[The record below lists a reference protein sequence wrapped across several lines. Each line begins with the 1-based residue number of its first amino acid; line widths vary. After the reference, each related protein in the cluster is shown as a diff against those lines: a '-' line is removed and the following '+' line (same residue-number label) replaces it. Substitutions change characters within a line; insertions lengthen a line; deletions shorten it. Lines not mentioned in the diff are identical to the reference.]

1 MRQLLLTLFSL
12 CASSLLAQ
20 NFYPPVVNYSTK
32 DYGKNQ
38 DRNAENFAVVQDRRG
53 VMYFGTDNGVT
64 EFDGEQWNYIKTG
77 SGSFVRALGVDDAG
91 IIYAGFYGDFGYFKP
106 DTFGRLVFQSL
117 LSKIPEDY
125 QFFSNVWKIH
135 SVGKR
140 IYFQTEEGL
149 YIYDVQTKKIKVIP
163 PKNSFHTSFM
173 VDSTVYLRDRQVGL
187 VKLVNDKLVTL
198 KSSEIFKE
206 YGLFGMH
213 RLPDDSLLLI
223 TQELG
228 LFKWKNGGIQP
239 IPEQNEIQLSELGII
254 GSLHLSTGDFA
265 LNTLT
270 NGVVVINEHGKINK
284 RINRNIGIRSDAV
297 HQIYQDRDLNLW
309 LALENGIAK
318 VNYHSPLSFFD
329 EKAGI
334 EGNVQSMIRFKNE
347 LYVGT
352 SYGLFIQEDDD
363 RTGNQFR
370 NTGIIKDQVWTFS
383 IVENNL
389 YIGAS
394 NGLFK
399 TSDGINFT
407 RINEYNVNTIIYRPT
422 RQDFIIAG
430 AQGIF
435 VLDQNF
441 NEKWSNISNYS
452 NFIGGTVD
460 PENDSIIWLGTTAS
474 YMQQL
479 IEKKDGFELDIF
491 DDFSGLLDGFGRPM
505 LFKGKL
511 IFGGKKGLFRI
522 ESEEKRKLGLTAE
535 ELKDP
540 LFYRVTFEPFALYD
554 SLFDGQLYLLEVG
567 EDRTWYC
574 NEYKIGFYD
583 HTTKTFQNRP
593 FWGIAY
599 GRFNNFYL
607 ENDGTFW
614 IGSAEGLIR
623 YEKNNLKNYES
634 TFFSLIR
641 KVTITKGTNIFN
653 GVFVDGN
660 GNIATKQNSSEIP
673 ALTYSNN
680 DIEFFFSAPYF
691 EDEHK
696 PEYHYI
702 LEGTEDGW
710 SNWKEKS
717 DASYNNLQEGTY
729 TFRVEAR
736 NIYGQISEQASYT
749 FTILPPW
756 YRTAWAYFLYVVAL
770 ILLLLLGIKI
780 SSKRLKAQNVR
791 LEWIV
796 KERTKEVSQKN
807 IVLQRQKQEIQDSI
821 NYAQRIQQAILPLE
835 DEMKKWI
842 PKSFVLF
849 RPKDI
854 VSGDFYWFIERENKL
869 VFICAD
875 CTGHGVPGAF
885 MSMIGSDRLNNIV
898 SENKITS
905 PGEILSALNRAIK
918 KSLKQDGQKKATRD
932 GMDAAVCT
940 VDLSSNTLRYA
951 GANRSLWIVDQKGEN
966 LEEIKAS
973 KVAIAGLTPD
983 DQVFE
988 QHIVE
993 LTPGLK
999 FYMTTDGY
1007 ADQFGS
1013 EKNKK
1018 YMVKTLKNFITKNAL
1033 LDFEEQKRL
1042 LEQEL
1047 VNWMGEHDQVD
1058 DVCVVGFEL

>member
-38 DRNAENFAVVQDRRG
+38 DRNAENFAVVQDHRG

-91 IIYAGFYGDFGYFKP
+91 VIYAGFYGDFGYLKP
-106 DTFGRLVFQSL
+106 DTVGSLVFQSL
-117 LSKIPEDY
+117 LSKIPEEY

-135 SVGKR
+135 TVGKR

-149 YIYDVQTKKIKVIP
+149 YIYDVQTKKIKVIL

-173 VDSTVYLRDRQVGL
+173 VDSTIYLRDRQVGL
-187 VKLVNDKLVTL
+187 VKLVNDKLVPL
-198 KSSEIFKE
+198 KSTEIFKE

-228 LFKWKNGGIQP
+228 LFKWKNGGIRA

-297 HQIYQDRDLNLW
+297 QQIYQDRDLNLW

-363 RTGNQFR
+363 RRGNQFR
-370 NTGIIKDQVWTFS
+370 NIGIIKDQVWTFT

-452 NFIGGTVD
+452 TFLGGAVD

-479 IEKKDGFELDIF
+479 IEKKDGFELDVF

-511 IFGGKKGLFRI
+511 IFGGKKGLFQI

-593 FWGIAY
+593 FWGIDY

-607 ENDGTFW
+607 EDDGIFW

-623 YEKNNLKNYES
+623 YEKNNLKKYES

-641 KVTITKGTNIFN
+641 KVTITKGTTIFN

-660 GNIATKQNSSEIP
+660 GNIASKQNSSEIP
-673 ALTYSNN
+673 TLAYANN

-696 PEYHYI
+696 PEYRYI

-717 DASYNNLQEGTY
+717 DASYNNLHEGTY

-756 YRTAWAYFLYVVAL
+756 YRTAWAYFLYVIAL

-791 LEWIV
+791 LEGIV
-796 KERTKEVSQKN
+796 EERTKEVSQKN

-988 QHIVE
+988 EHIIE

-1033 LDFEEQKRL
+1033 LNFEEQKL
-1042 LEQEL
+1042 QLEQEL
-1047 VNWMGEHDQVD
+1047 VSWMGDHDQVD